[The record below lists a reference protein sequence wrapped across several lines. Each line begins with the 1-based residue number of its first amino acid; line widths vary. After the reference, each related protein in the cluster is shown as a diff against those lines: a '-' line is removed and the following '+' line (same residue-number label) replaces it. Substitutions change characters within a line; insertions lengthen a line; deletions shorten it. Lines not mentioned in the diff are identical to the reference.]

1 VPEIEIIELHTDTG
15 TGFVLKHP
23 YDLSLLDCDIEGG
36 QFADRAG
43 AERAAARIITAV
55 TGGAD

>member
-15 TGFVLKHP
+15 ARFVLNHP
-23 YDLSLLDCDIEGG
+23 YDLSLLDCDIEG

-43 AERAAARIITAV
+43 VERAAARVITAV